1 MKSVRLTISH
11 VLCILEHLLSVLERW
26 RRRCTEEIPSA
37 DAGLWPLLV
46 RSTLHMG
53 IAVVFTRLYTHRLS
67 DVTNNH
73 DTRTIKKC
81 MQKNNNFI
89 TIIKYLLP
97 FSVNMT

>member
-1 MKSVRLTISH
+1 MKSVHLTISH

-26 RRRCTEEIPSA
+26 RRSCTGEIPFA
-37 DAGLWPLLV
+37 DAGLRPLLV

-73 DTRTIKKC
+73 DTRMIKK
-81 MQKNNNFI
+81 MYAK
-89 TIIKYLLP
+89 IIILLLL
-97 FSVNMT
+97 

>member
-1 MKSVRLTISH
+1 
-11 VLCILEHLLSVLERW
+11 
-26 RRRCTEEIPSA
+26 
-37 DAGLWPLLV
+37 
-46 RSTLHMG
+46 MG

-73 DTRTIKKC
+73 DTRTIKK
-81 MQKNNNFI
+81 MYAKNNNFI